1 MKKPSLFFSG
11 ILLFLILF
19 SSNQN
24 YALGDIYTV
33 YPYEDIEC
41 FNNSSNYDFWD
52 LLTFEEDSPLQVGT
66 NLNNLYNS
74 ETGTVIKPFEGNA
87 QYNLNLQLLSE
98 LPNGKYP
105 DGEPTNCI
113 PIGSEWFLV
122 IGLLCF
128 ILARLV
134 KVFLLKSQN
143 Q

>member
-24 YALGDIYTV
+24 YALGGIYTV

>member
-33 YPYEDIEC
+33 YPYENIEC

>member
-1 MKKPSLFFSG
+1 MKKTKSFFSG

-33 YPYEDIEC
+33 YPYENIEC

-134 KVFLLKSQN
+134 KIFLLKSQN